1 MDSTKF
7 ESEKQRR
14 ERNWL
19 KIRIGVLR
27 LVWLVGPPYF
37 VAPSAA
43 VCKFK
48 RPSCQLQIEGSPSI
62 CMKSSLLALLRYAT
76 VLTGYHRGP
85 EKEIKSTVENYR
97 TPNIVIDV

>member
-37 VAPSAA
+37 VAPSADA
-43 VCKFK
+43 AAPPCVNLNDPPASYKL
-48 RPSCQLQIEGSPSI
+48 R
-62 CMKSSLLALLRYAT
+62 ALHLSA
-76 VLTGYHRGP
+76 
-85 EKEIKSTVENYR
+85 
-97 TPNIVIDV
+97 